1 VNYKRVKKLAL
12 GLPKVSKLEGCV
24 MKSIQTKL
32 IVAFLIASFIPLIL
46 LGIVTYSAS
55 SFIIRKNVTRSTME
69 IMDQVDNNINYYL
82 EEMEVVSADII
93 NNSKLIEIIKNYK
106 GTNDYEVLSTSKEVK
121 KMLIDHIGARNN
133 IKAISILTNDN
144 VSFSSTYNI
153 ISNFP
158 MRQWWYSATLE
169 KNGASL
175 FTSIDPN
182 TYGIDTF
189 TTISKKDPVIT
200 LIKQINEIYTNKP
213 VAILTIDIY
222 YSVIEETLRKLHPNA
237 DGMAF
242 LFDSYGNMLYASSE
256 DNNNLVD
263 KKALYSDIISLSNGA
278 DYKNINHQKYMRI
291 YRTSSLSNWKLVEI
305 IPYDELMAPAN
316 YIRSLTLILVS
327 ISLMLTF
334 IIYFY
339 IFNKVIKPIK
349 QLSNLM
355 NAVESGN
362 LDVNISISGND
373 EIGKLS
379 FNFNNMIAK
388 LKEMKENIYSEQ
400 ELKRQAEFSALQA
413 QIHPHFL
420 YNTLDSIKWMAIVQG
435 NNNISSM
442 ITALVTLLKNSINK
456 GGELITIQ
464 QELDNISNFIKIHS
478 LRYYNS
484 FDITYDIPDDVRKL
498 GILKLLLQ
506 PLVENALF
514 HGIESMEV
522 GGVIHISVVKEQDRL
537 LCNVIDNGNGMSEY
551 EINEIFN
558 NSKTKFNGIGIKNV
572 DERIKLNFGTRFG
585 LVLESEKYKYT
596 KATIILPIIN
606 MEEGESDAKSFT
618 YR

>member
-1 VNYKRVKKLAL
+1 
-12 GLPKVSKLEGCV
+12 

-32 IVAFLIASFIPLIL
+32 IVVFLIASFIPLIL

-55 SFIIRKNVTRSTME
+55 SFIIRKNVTKGTME

-106 GTNDYEVLSTSKEVK
+106 GANDYEVLSTSKEVK

-169 KNGASL
+169 KNGTSL

-355 NAVESGN
+355 NVVESGN

-456 GGELITIQ
+456 GGELITVQ
-464 QELDNISNFIKIHS
+464 QELDNVSNFIKIHS

-537 LCNVIDNGNGMSEY
+537 LCNVIDNGNGMSED

-558 NSKTKFNGIGIKNV
+558 NSKTKFNGIGIKNI

-585 LVLESEKYKYT
+585 LVLESEKCKYT

-606 MEEGESDAKSFT
+606 MEEGENDAKSFT
-618 YR
+618 CR